1 MIARLTRSSLLEVMH
16 HDYIRTARAKGLREI
31 AVISHHALKNA
42 LIPVVTIMAI
52 QVAGLLSGAVIT
64 EAVFGIPGDR
74 TAVGQRHPGPRHAAA
89 AGIRAVRDGAGDPR
103 QSGGRYSLFH
113 PRSPGALPFGQGQ
126 ELSLS
131 PTALTEPVA
140 LEEIRAASLLRDAVA
155 AFRRNHLAMAGLLF
169 VLLLALLAI
178 FAPLVSP
185 YNPYIVDLDNSLL
198 PPSLHHWLG
207 TDNFGRDV
215 LTRILYGA
223 RISLVVGLVPSFIA
237 LVIGTAMGILSGYVG
252 GRTDFVVMRLAD
264 MMIAFPSL
272 LLAMVVMYTLGANLF
287 NIFIALALV
296 GWAGVA
302 RVVRAQTLALKE
314 KEFIEAAR
322 ANGTSRLTIMGH
334 HIFPNV
340 VPTLIVL
347 FSLSIPDAIMWELS
361 LSFLGVGVQPPDSSW
376 GLLVSAGKDYLFQAP
391 MVAVA
396 PGVAILI
403 AVLAFNFVG
412 DGLRDAL
419 DPSMKG

>member
-1 MIARLTRSSLLEVMH
+1 
-16 HDYIRTARAKGLREI
+16 
-31 AVISHHALKNA
+31 
-42 LIPVVTIMAI
+42 
-52 QVAGLLSGAVIT
+52 
-64 EAVFGIPGDR
+64 
-74 TAVGQRHPGPRHAAA
+74 
-89 AGIRAVRDGAGDPR
+89 
-103 QSGGRYSLFH
+103 
-113 PRSPGALPFGQGQ
+113 
-126 ELSLS
+126 
-131 PTALTEPVA
+131 
-140 LEEIRAASLLRDAVA
+140 
-155 AFRRNHLAMAGLLF
+155 MAGLLF

-178 FAPLVSP
+178 FAPVVSP

-198 PPSLHHWLG
+198 PPSLQHWLG

-237 LVIGTAMGILSGYVG
+237 MVIGTVMGIVSGYVG

-347 FSLSIPDAIMWELS
+347 FSLSIPDSIMWESS
-361 LSFLGVGVQPPDSSW
+361 LSFLGVGVQPPESSW

>member
-1 MIARLTRSSLLEVMH
+1 MSQSTISIA
-16 HDYIRTARAKGLREI
+16 
-31 AVISHHALKNA
+31 
-42 LIPVVTIMAI
+42 
-52 QVAGLLSGAVIT
+52 
-64 EAVFGIPGDR
+64 
-74 TAVGQRHPGPRHAAA
+74 
-89 AGIRAVRDGAGDPR
+89 
-103 QSGGRYSLFH
+103 
-113 PRSPGALPFGQGQ
+113 
-126 ELSLS
+126 
-131 PTALTEPVA
+131 EPILV
-140 LEEIRAASLLRDAVA
+140 EEIRAASFLRDAIT
-155 AFRRNHLAMAGLLF
+155 AFRRNRLAMVGLLF

-185 YNPYIVDLDNSLL
+185 YNPYIVDLDQQLL

-215 LTRILYGA
+215 LTRIIYGA
-223 RISLVVGLVPSFIA
+223 RISLVVGIVPSFIS
-237 LVIGTAMGILSGYVG
+237 LMIGTVMGILSGYVG

-302 RVVRAQTLALKE
+302 RVVRSQTLALKE

-322 ANGTSRLTIMGH
+322 ANGTTQSTVMAH

-347 FSLSIPDAIMWELS
+347 FSLSIPDAIMWESS
-361 LSFLGVGVQPPDSSW
+361 LSFLGVGVQPPAASW
-376 GLLVSAGKDYLFQAP
+376 GLLVSTGKDYLFQAP
-391 MVAVA
+391 MFAVA
-396 PGVAILI
+396 PGVAILL